1 MATTVRNSVVMK
13 GLIFRLITFLPM
25 FLSWWAPA
33 QETIWTDT
41 LRAAVKTDTRSIVR
55 SINKLESGAD
65 VLRGVVSPMGEGDP
79 IRWSQALP
87 GVSTGA
93 DGSSAMYVH
102 GGNMG
107 NNLFSLDGVPVYGYS
122 HILGL
127 TTTVPSTVIESTSLS
142 KGGFEGRYG
151 NFTAAHLNIVTSDP
165 AADRVHAE
173 GSLNNFL
180 AGANAEA
187 PLGHG
192 MSFIASARISPI
204 GLEYKAFSQLL
215 PARLAAFQDFR
226 AGVGDFY
233 GKFNWTIDNR
243 NSLSASTL
251 LSLDQY
257 GFTTGEGS
265 RDALGWNNEIAILKY
280 HRIFDRTEMDT
291 QAYVN
296 RYGSMQ
302 RQEKNYHGTDNI
314 LSLNSSML
322 EAALSAD
329 FSPRQNSSWKMDYG
343 FKARYGRFAMGPAGT
358 RSGKGVTLVSAYIQT
373 TREIPDKLHLQA
385 VMRGNYYY
393 NFADGLNTLRPD
405 ASLSFKWNL
414 SKSLALEGSADY
426 VHQFYHTLEGLPL
439 GWSTDVIVS
448 SGRTAPPEYA
458 LQGNL
463 GFSLSLGRHSASL
476 GGYYKRMGNLVYY
489 KYAQALFT
497 DAFAG
502 WEHSVDIGRGNSY
515 GGEFLYEYLGKDL
528 YFRTAYTLSK
538 TDREGFA
545 TVCDGGKFHARFDRR
560 HILNV
565 LGRWKGVS
573 LAMTLQSGHW
583 ENGAPLTYQIHIPGL
598 ETEAEYYEGVNN
610 FHMPTVFRL
619 DLGYE
624 RSFRSKRAEHT
635 VNLGVCNMTNH
646 FNPFMLYYDAQAEG
660 WKMLALLPIM
670 PNFNWRVTF

>member
-1 MATTVRNSVVMK
+1 MATTERISVVMK
-13 GLIFRLITFLPM
+13 ITPRLFSLLPL
-25 FLSWWAPA
+25 FLSGLTLA
-33 QETIWTDT
+33 QETTWTDT
-41 LRAAVKTDTRSIVR
+41 LRAAVKTDTRSVMR
-55 SINKLESGAD
+55 TINKMESGAD

-79 IRWSQALP
+79 IRWSQGLP

-102 GGNMG
+102 GSNMG

-127 TTTVPSTVIESTSLS
+127 TTTVPSGVIENASLS

-151 NFTAAHLNIVTSDP
+151 NFTAAHLNITTRDP
-165 AADRVHAE
+165 ATDRVHAE
-173 GSLNNFL
+173 GTLNNFL
-180 AGANAEA
+180 AGANVEA
-187 PLGHG
+187 PLGRDK
-192 MSFIASARISPI
+192 SFIASARISPI
-204 GLEYKAFSQLL
+204 GLEYKAFSSLL

-226 AGVGDFY
+226 AGVGDVY
-233 GKFNWTIDNR
+233 GKFNWTIDR
-243 NSLSASTL
+243 RSSLSASTL

-265 RDALGWNNEIAILKY
+265 RDGLGWNNEIAILKY
-280 HRIFDRTEMDT
+280 HRILDRTEMDT

-302 RQEKNYHGTDNI
+302 RQEKNYHGADNI
-314 LSLNSSML
+314 LSLNSRML

-329 FSPRQNSSWKMDYG
+329 FSPQQYSVWKLDYG
-343 FKARYGRFAMGPAGT
+343 FKTRYSRFAMGPAGAHT
-358 RSGKGVTLVSAYIQT
+358 GKGVMLVSCYAQA
-373 TREIPDKLHLQA
+373 TRDIPEKLHLQA
-385 VMRGNYYY
+385 VMRGNYYW
-393 NFADGLNTLRPD
+393 NLSDGMMNLRPD

-414 SKSLALEGSADY
+414 SRSLALEGSADY

-439 GWSTDVIVS
+439 GWSSDVIVP

-463 GFSLSLGRHSASL
+463 GFSLVLGRHTASL

-489 KYAQALFT
+489 KYAQSLFT

-502 WEHSVDIGRGNSY
+502 WERSVDIGFGNSF
-515 GGEFLYEYLGKDL
+515 GGEFLYEYLGRDL

-538 TDREGFA
+538 TDRVGFA
-545 TVCDGGKFHARFDRR
+545 TICDGGKFHARFDRR
-560 HILNV
+560 HILNMQ
-565 LGRWKGVS
+565 GRWKGFSV
-573 LAMTLQSGHW
+573 AMTMQSGHW
-583 ENGAPLTYQIHIPGL
+583 ENGAPITYQIYLPGL
-598 ETEAEYYEGVNN
+598 ESEAEYYEGVNN

-619 DLGYE
+619 DVGYE
-624 RSFRSKRAEHT
+624 RTFHTKRAKHT
-635 VNLGVCNMTNH
+635 VNLGVCNVTNH

-660 WKMLALLPIM
+660 WKMLALLPVM
-670 PNFNWRVTF
+670 PNFSWRVTF

>member
-1 MATTVRNSVVMK
+1 MATTERISVVMK
-13 GLIFRLITFLPM
+13 ITPRLFSLLPL
-25 FLSWWAPA
+25 FLSGLTLA
-33 QETIWTDT
+33 QETTWTDT
-41 LRAAVKTDTRSIVR
+41 LRAAVKTDTRSVIR
-55 SINKLESGAD
+55 TINKMESGAD

-79 IRWSQALP
+79 IRWSQGLP

-102 GGNMG
+102 GSNMG

-127 TTTVPSTVIESTSLS
+127 TTTVPSGVIENASLS

-151 NFTAAHLNIVTSDP
+151 NFTAAHLNITTRDP
-165 AADRVHAE
+165 ATDRVHAE
-173 GSLNNFL
+173 GTLNNFL
-180 AGANAEA
+180 AGANVEA
-187 PLGHG
+187 PLGRDK
-192 MSFIASARISPI
+192 SFIASARISPI
-204 GLEYKAFSQLL
+204 GLEYKAFSSLL

-226 AGVGDFY
+226 ADVGDIY
-233 GKFNWTIDNR
+233 GKFNWTIDSR
-243 NSLSASTL
+243 SSLSASTL

-265 RDALGWNNEIAILKY
+265 RDALGWNNEIAILQY
-280 HRIFDRTEMDT
+280 HRILDRTDMDA

-302 RQEKNYHGTDNI
+302 RQEKNYHGADNI
-314 LSLNSSML
+314 LSLNSRML

-329 FSPRQNSSWKMDYG
+329 FSPQQYSVWKLDYD
-343 FKARYGRFAMGPAGT
+343 FKTRYSRFAMGPAGAHT
-358 RSGKGVTLVSAYIQT
+358 GKGVMLVSCYAQA
-373 TREIPDKLHLQA
+373 TRDIPEKLHLQA
-385 VMRGNYYY
+385 VMRGNYYW
-393 NFADGLNTLRPD
+393 NLSDGMMNLRPD

-414 SKSLALEGSADY
+414 SRSLALEGSADY

-439 GWSTDVIVS
+439 GWSSDVIVP

-463 GFSLSLGRHSASL
+463 GFSLVLGRHTASL

-489 KYAQALFT
+489 KYAQSLFT

-502 WEHSVDIGRGNSY
+502 WERSVDIGFGNSF
-515 GGEFLYEYLGKDL
+515 GGEFLYEYLGRDL

-538 TDREGFA
+538 TDRVGFA
-545 TVCDGGKFHARFDRR
+545 TICDGGKFHARFDRR
-560 HILNV
+560 HILNMQ
-565 LGRWKGVS
+565 GRWKGFS

-583 ENGAPLTYQIHIPGL
+583 ENGAPLTYHIYLPGL
-598 ETEAEYYEGVNN
+598 ESEAEYYEGVNN

-619 DLGYE
+619 DVGYE
-624 RSFRSKRAEHT
+624 RTFHTKRAKHT
-635 VNLGVCNMTNH
+635 VNLGVCNVTNH
-646 FNPFMLYYDAQAEG
+646 FNPFMLYYDAQSEG
-660 WKMLALLPIM
+660 WKMLALLPVM
-670 PNFNWRVTF
+670 PNFSWRVTF

>member
-1 MATTVRNSVVMK
+1 MATTERISVVMK
-13 GLIFRLITFLPM
+13 ITPRLFSLLPL
-25 FLSWWAPA
+25 FLSGLTLA
-33 QETIWTDT
+33 QETTWTDT
-41 LRAAVKTDTRSIVR
+41 LRAAVKTDTRNVMR
-55 SINKLESGAD
+55 TINKLESGAD

-151 NFTAAHLNIVTSDP
+151 NFTAAHLNIVTSDS

-619 DLGYE
+619 DVGYE
-624 RSFRSKRAEHT
+624 RSFRAKRAEHT
-635 VNLGVCNMTNH
+635 VNLGVCNVTNH
-646 FNPFMLYYDAQAEG
+646 FNPFMLYYDAEAEG